1 MNKNVNKVIY
11 GTSTLIDLT
20 SDTVTPETLYK
31 GSLAHAAN
39 GEQITGTAEVTVEDN
54 KLIMP
59 LGLVNNITSSTT
71 EIEEIQIG
79 ETTYSISPIIDFESN
94 KVINKPFLGHLA
106 FMNSENGFNVYMIIT
121 QN

>member
-31 GSLAHAAN
+31 GSLAHTAN
-39 GEQITGTAEVTVEDN
+39 GEQITGTAEVTVENN

-59 LGLVNNITSSTT
+59 LGLVNNITSSTN

-79 ETTYSISPIIDFESN
+79 ETTYNISPIIDFESN

-106 FMNSENGFNVYMIIT
+106 FMNFEDGLNIYIIT
-121 QN
+121 TEN